1 MTIMRISHTASISV
15 TAALAAAAG
24 HAQPTVDFIASTP
37 AHESAARAYRAIWEQ
52 DGARIIAAL
61 EARTCMRFPET
72 AVAAVVGDEVSDSG
86 GPEHPMSL
94 RASYDLAV
102 KRATL
107 VHELAHRHLWQLEQ
121 RLEDVDG
128 HRTLYLILD
137 RVWADV
143 WGREFA
149 AARVRGEASWNAT
162 YDYASA
168 WSWASRLTVDQ
179 RGVLWNRLLTMND
192 QPYCYAVYVDQRT
205 AVARPQSTSLTP

>member
-121 RLEDVDG
+121 RLDDVDG
-128 HRTLYLILD
+128 HRTLYLILEG
-137 RVWADV
+137 VWAEV
-143 WGREFA
+143 WGEDFA
-149 AARVRGEASWNAT
+149 GERVRGETSWHAS
-162 YDYASA
+162 YDYAAA
-168 WSWASRLTVDQ
+168 WSWARRLTIDQ
-179 RGVLWNRLLTMND
+179 RGILWNRLLAMNAK
-192 QPYCYAVYVDQRT
+192 PYCSTVYLAPKNAAKRQ
-205 AVARPQSTSLTP
+205 ALTSLTP